1 MNAHNDLSLKVR
13 EWVLKA
19 ENDLSNARHTLTMEV
34 NCPFDTV
41 CFHAQQTAE
50 KYIKAF
56 LVFHGIDFPKT
67 HDLVVL
73 AKLALN
79 AALNDLVITD
89 VQPLN
94 RYSVEA
100 RYPGEWDP
108 IDRAEAEQ
116 AVACAVK
123 ARSAVRN
130 CLPKEVLF

>member
-1 MNAHNDLSLKVR
+1 MNVPSDLLLKVR
-13 EWVLKA
+13 GWVEKA
-19 ENDLSNARHTLTMEV
+19 ENDLSNARNTLKMDAD
-34 NCPFDTV
+34 CPFDTV

-67 HDLVVL
+67 HDLVIL

-79 AALNDLVITD
+79 AALNDLLITD

-116 AVACAVK
+116 AVAFAVK